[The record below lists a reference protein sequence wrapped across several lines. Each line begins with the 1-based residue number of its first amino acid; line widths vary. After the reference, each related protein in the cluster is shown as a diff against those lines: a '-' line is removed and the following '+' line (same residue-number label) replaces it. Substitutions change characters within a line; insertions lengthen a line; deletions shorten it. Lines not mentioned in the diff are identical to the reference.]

1 MPERDLDIVLYGA
14 TGFVGALTAARLARH
29 ADGGVRIALAGRSRA
44 KLEALR
50 TELGGVADSWEL
62 AVVDATDLAGLRALA
77 GRTRVLATT
86 VGPYVTYG
94 KDVARACAEQGTH
107 YADLTGEVLFVRW
120 SMDELDTVARATG
133 AVVVHACGFDS
144 IPSDLG
150 VLITAARAAAD
161 GQGTLAETT
170 LLVRSLKGAPSG
182 GTVDS
187 MRQQAIAARTD
198 PTARRALGD
207 PYALS
212 PRRSEEPSSGRRPS
226 SGIGGRLRRLVPVDR
241 DPATGRWTGPFLMAS
256 FNTRVVRLSNTL
268 SGWSYG
274 RDLRYREVTD
284 FGSGPMSPVM
294 AGGMAL
300 GLGGLV
306 AGLSWTPTRTV
317 LDRFLPKPGEGPG
330 AQTLAAGRFRFEIR
344 TTTTTG
350 ARYRTRVGA
359 DLDPGYGG
367 TAVMFG
373 ESILA
378 LALDEG
384 LPLRAGVCT
393 PATGLG
399 VAVVDRLRAHGFTF
413 EVERADTD
421 DDIAAAR
428 ANTSTD
434 VSSATNRR
442 S

>member
-1 MPERDLDIVLYGA
+1 MPERELDIVLYGA
-14 TGFVGALTAARLARH
+14 TGFVGALTAAHLARH
-29 ADGGVRIALAGRSRA
+29 AEPGVRIALAGRSRP

-50 TELGGVADSWEL
+50 IELGGAATSWEL
-62 AVVDATDLAGLRALA
+62 VVVDATDGPGLRALA

-94 KDVARACAEQGTH
+94 KDVARACAETGTH

-120 SMDELDTVARATG
+120 SMDELDATARQSG
-133 AVVVHACGFDS
+133 AALVHACGFDS

-150 VLITAARAAAD
+150 VLVTAARAAAD

-170 LLVRSLKGAPSG
+170 LLVRSLKGGPSG

-187 MRQQAIAARTD
+187 MRQQAIAARVDTA
-198 PTARRALGD
+198 ARRVLGD

-212 PRRSEEPSSGRRPS
+212 PRRAEEPSSGRRPATRTF
-226 SGIGGRLRRLVPVDR
+226 GRLRRLVPVDR
-241 DPATGRWTGPFLMAS
+241 DPATGRWTGPFVMAS
-256 FNTRVVRLSNTL
+256 FNTRIVRLSNTL

-306 AGLSWTPTRTV
+306 AGLSWTPTRVV

-330 AQTLAAGRFRFEIR
+330 AEALAAGRFRFEIR
-344 TTTTTG
+344 STTTTG
-350 ARYRTRVGA
+350 ARYRTLVGA

-373 ESILA
+373 ESVLA
-378 LALDEG
+378 LASDEG
-384 LPLRAGVCT
+384 LPLRTGVCT
-393 PATGLG
+393 PATALG
-399 VAVVDRLRAHGFTF
+399 AAVVDRLRAQGFTF
-413 EVERADTD
+413 EVERVEPVDDGSAGLDT
-421 DDIAAAR
+421 
-428 ANTSTD
+428 
-434 VSSATNRR
+434 SSHTEER